1 MSFIYGV
8 NLGLGVRGALLHG
21 HLCPDFTVQYNPEI
35 NYFALKNLHYTLL
48 VLMLVSFASCEG
60 EEPVPEESPLQK
72 LVADYNKGTE
82 GLKYYY
88 PREEYFA
95 MGAAIEPASLD
106 KPGEVALL
114 KRHFNSLTAEN
125 VMKWST
131 LQPTEGSFNFG
142 PADRIVDF
150 AQANGMI
157 VFGHTLCWHN
167 QVPEW
172 VFRDGAAAASK
183 ELVLQRLETHITT
196 VMTHFKGKIYG
207 WDVVNE
213 AIDDGSGTYK
223 NNNWYQ
229 ICGADYIYKAF
240 ETARATDPAAKLFYN
255 DYSAT
260 YATKREKIYS
270 LLVDLKGR
278 GLVDGMGLQ
287 GHWNTEAPSDE
298 LITAAFERYKSVG
311 IELRISEMDVS
322 IYPSESNPE
331 SEYTSWISLKQAS
344 AFGRFFSLFRLYRND
359 ISGVTFWGLADNHT
373 WLDNF
378 PVTGRKNYPLLFDV
392 KLVPKQAYFTVTDF

>member
-1 MSFIYGV
+1 MKSIAFSLIF
-8 NLGLGVRGALLHG
+8 LSL
-21 HLCPDFTVQYNPEI
+21 FT
-35 NYFALKNLHYTLL
+35 L
-48 VLMLVSFASCEG
+48 VACEG
-60 EEPVPEESPLQK
+60 EDPVPEENTRPK
-72 LVADYNKGTE
+72 TVAEYNKVTE
-82 GLKYYY
+82 GLKDYY
-88 PREEYFA
+88 PGDEYFA
-95 MGAAIEPASLD
+95 VGAAIEPASLD
-106 KPGEVALL
+106 KPGEVALM

-131 LQPTEGSFNFG
+131 LQPTEGNFNFG

-150 AQANGMI
+150 AQANGML

-167 QVPEW
+167 QVPAW
-172 VFRDGAAAASK
+172 VFKDGEATASK
-183 ELVLQRLETHITT
+183 ELVLQRLQTHITT

-213 AIDDGSGTYK
+213 AIDDGSATYK
-223 NNNWYQ
+223 NNTWYQ

-240 ETARATDPAAKLFYN
+240 ETARVADPAAKLFYN

-260 YATKREKIYS
+260 NATKREKIYN

-287 GHWNTEAPSDE
+287 GHWNIVAPSNE
-298 LITAAFERYKSVG
+298 LITAAFDRYKSVD

-322 IYPSESNPE
+322 IYPSDSDPE
-331 SEYTSWISLKQAS
+331 SEYTSDISLKQS
-344 AFGRFFSLFRLYRND
+344 AAFDRYFSLFRSYRND
-359 ISGVTFWGLADNHT
+359 ISGVTLWGMADNHT

-378 PVTGRKNYPLLFDV
+378 PVAGRKNYPLLFDV
-392 KLVPKQAYFTVTDF
+392 NLVPKQAYFTVINF